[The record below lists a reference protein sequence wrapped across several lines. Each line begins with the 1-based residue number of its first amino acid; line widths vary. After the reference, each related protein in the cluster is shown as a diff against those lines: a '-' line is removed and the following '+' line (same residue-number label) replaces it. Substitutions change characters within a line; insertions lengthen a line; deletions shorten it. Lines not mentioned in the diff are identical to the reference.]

1 MGVQSYN
8 PSTPELENQKFKVI
22 VLHGEL
28 EYIRLENCLRGG
40 RGGEKGSTGRR
51 RMEGRGRRGRRGGEE
66 RRGRRREGRRGKEE
80 EEGRRRKRGGRG

>member
-1 MGVQSYN
+1 MLY
-8 PSTPELENQKFKVI
+8 
-22 VLHGEL
+22 GEF
-28 EYIRLENCLRGG
+28 EYIRFENCLRGG
-40 RGGEKGSTGRR
+40 RGGEKGIIGRR

>member
-1 MGVQSYN
+1 M
-8 PSTPELENQKFKVI
+8 ENQKFKVI

-28 EYIRLENCLRGG
+28 EYIRPENCL

-51 RMEGRGRRGRRGGEE
+51 RMEGRGRRGRGGGEE

>member
-1 MGVQSYN
+1 M
-8 PSTPELENQKFKVI
+8 ENQKFKVI

-51 RMEGRGRRGRRGGEE
+51 RMEGRGRRGRGGGEE
-66 RRGRRREGRRGKEE
+66 RRGRRRKGMRGKGRG
-80 EEGRRRKRGGRG
+80 EGGKGSRGRGGMEG